1 MVGVV
6 LFSVRSLLMFTSVN
20 RSNLLNANYKQ
31 LREQFKK
38 LTGKEQKRL
47 HREGSFERRN
57 LLQFNTRI
65 ERRIIRHNVIIC
77 LTSLRYHFKEK
88 RNLRECHICH
98 MHPQERFNEI
108 CPFFFRLFHLPF
120 PHSRAPFPSCAHF
133 LFCHPP
139 LRPAFSLSFHLDCDL
154 DHPPPRDSSLTWS
167 D

>member
-65 ERRIIRHNVIIC
+65 ERRIITLSFAQLHYDIISKKNGISVNVTFATCILKKDSTRSVPSFFVSSTFPFPILARPFPPA
-77 LTSLRYHFKEK
+77 LTSSSVIL
-88 RNLRECHICH
+88 
-98 MHPQERFNEI
+98 
-108 CPFFFRLFHLPF
+108 LFDPLSPF
-120 PHSRAPFPSCAHF
+120 PFILIAISTILLLAT
-133 LFCHPP
+133 PP
-139 LRPAFSLSFHLDCDL
+139 
-154 DHPPPRDSSLTWS
+154 
-167 D
+167 